1 MPAFFDSYFWSFSNP
16 ELWVGVG
23 LLLFVAILVRAGVP
37 KMIAAQL
44 DAKAATIQADLDE
57 AARLRTEAE
66 AMLADIRIQR
76 EDAERQA
83 SEMLKAAEADAARLA
98 IEAKAKLEEQ
108 ITRRAALAER
118 KIASAE
124 AQAAAEVKAAAAEL
138 SAQAAETI
146 LAARVAAGQAD
157 PTVDSAIKGL
167 AARLQ

>member
-1 MPAFFDSYFWSFSNP
+1 MPAFFHAEFWSLANP
-16 ELWVGVG
+16 EFWAGVG
-23 LLLFVAILVRAGVP
+23 LLVFFGIVWWKARA
-37 KMIAAQL
+37 MIAGML
-44 DAKAATIQADLDE
+44 DAKGAAIQTNLDE
-57 AARLRTEAE
+57 AAKLRAEAE

-138 SAQAAETI
+138 SARAAEAI
-146 LAARVAAGQAD
+146 LASRVAAGQAD
-157 PTVDSAIKGL
+157 PTVDTAIKGL